1 MDVGNSNIVLGLY
14 RAEEPPAPNP
24 APAPEPHEPHSR
36 YSTAMAAEWR
46 ITTPRASTTD
56 EFGITLRSLFD
67 LNGIAIAEVTGI
79 AISSVVPPLDTILR
93 EVCERYFKLKPL
105 FVEPGVKTGLPI
117 LTDNPA
123 EVGADRIVNCVA
135 AFDRF
140 KTACIVVDMGTA
152 TTFDVV
158 SARGE
163 FLGGAIAP
171 GLGISAEALFSRA
184 ARLPRIDVRK
194 PAKVIGTGTVDNIQ
208 IGLYYGYIGLVDGI
222 LERMLTQLA
231 SEAGAPPGDLS
242 AIQTIATG
250 GLARLIAGGS
260 RYIAHVDDSLTL
272 TGLRI
277 LYERNGERGG
287 KGGKGKAERVRRRLG
302 PAA

>member
-1 MDVGNSNIVLGLY
+1 MLLAIDVGNSNTVLGLY
-14 RAEEPPAPNP
+14 AVH
-24 APAPEPHEPHSR
+24 PETEGGNGR
-36 YSTAMAAEWR
+36 YSSSLAAHWR
-46 ITTPRASTTD
+46 ITTPDARTAD
-56 EFGITLRSLFD
+56 EFGVLLRSLFD
-67 LNGIAIAEVTGI
+67 LNGFELSAVTGI
-79 AISSVVPPLDTILR
+79 AISSVVPPIDSTLR
-93 EVCERYFKLKPL
+93 HVCELFFKVRPL
-105 FVEPGVKTGLPI
+105 FIEPGVKTGLPV

-140 KTACIVVDMGTA
+140 KSPCIIVDMGTA

-171 GLGISAEALFSRA
+171 GLGISADALFTRA

-222 LERMLTQLA
+222 LERMLAELATQ
-231 SEAGAPPGDLS
+231 SVGTVS
-242 AIQTIATG
+242 IKTIATG
-250 GLARLIAGGS
+250 GLASLIAGGS
-260 RYIAHVDDSLTL
+260 RYLNEVDENLTL

-277 LYERNGERGG
+277 IYERNLDRQERQ
-287 KGGKGKAERVRRRLG
+287 RRRTF
-302 PAA
+302 

>member
-14 RAEEPPAPNP
+14 RALEPLATPPKHS
-24 APAPEPHEPHSR
+24 PEL
-36 YSTAMAAEWR
+36 AAEWR

-56 EFGITLRSLFD
+56 EFGVMLRSLFD
-67 LNGIAIAEVTGI
+67 LNNVAIAQVTGI
-79 AISSVVPPLDTILR
+79 AISSVVPPLDSILR

-140 KTACIVVDMGTA
+140 KSACIVVDMGTA

-158 SARGE
+158 SPRGE

-222 LERMLTQLA
+222 LERMLAHLSA
-231 SEAGAPPGDLS
+231 EAGAAPGDFS

-250 GLARLIAGGS
+250 GLAKLIAEGS
-260 RYIAHVDDSLTL
+260 KYIGQVDDSLTL
-272 TGLRI
+272 TGLRL
-277 LYERNGERGG
+277 LYERNSERAAKA
-287 KGGKGKAERVRRRLG
+287 KGERVRRH
-302 PAA
+302 PATEL